1 MIPFVPYDIPG
12 KPWGTER
19 VIAQTDRYLGK
30 VLLMTGGHRGGL
42 QYHTT
47 KDETFYLFSGVAR
60 VRTGSADP
68 WRDMF
73 PGQSYHV
80 APGAVHQVEA
90 VTDCVLFE
98 CSTPVFEDR
107 VNVGDPAL

>member
-47 KDETFYLFSGVAR
+47 KDETFHLVSGRAR
-60 VRTGSADP
+60 VRGADRV
-68 WRDMF
+68 WIDML
-73 PGQSYHV
+73 PGESYQIP
-80 APGAVHQVEA
+80 PGMIHQVEA
-90 VTDCVLFE
+90 VTDCVFFE

-107 VNVGDPAL
+107 VNVGDPAA